1 MEVVQN
7 LWLIFWNDIYGK
19 AYWSVLFCSW
29 IMRFLFWAV
38 TQNILNKEREPQNK
52 TSQWWQC
59 EKMTWATKIHDPT
72 LNLSQKEGYIYKRSR
87 TRTQLKRFHGDVSFL
102 HQKLSTLISFG
113 GFIGDEPLQN
123 VGSTDLPSEIR
134 ALYKLEEAARMLFD
148 ERIPTASLASISMV
162 ILWTF
167 GLCTNNS
174 IPMSLKF
181 SSHKWVSYAFGEAA
195 NPCALAMNIHFLI
208 IRP

>member
-29 IMRFLFWAV
+29 IMRFLFWVV

-59 EKMTWATKIHDPT
+59 EKMTWATKIHDPN
-72 LNLSQKEGYIYKRSR
+72 LNLSQKEGCIYIYIYIYILRSS
-87 TRTQLKRFHGDVSFL
+87 TRTQLKRFYGDVSFL
-102 HQKLSTLISFG
+102 RQKLSTLISFG

-134 ALYKLEEAARMLFD
+134 ALYKLEESARMLFN
-148 ERIPTASLASISMV
+148 ETIPTAGFASISMV
-162 ILWTF
+162 ILWIF
-167 GLCTNNS
+167 GLVLIS
-174 IPMSLKF
+174 PSLC
-181 SSHKWVSYAFGEAA
+181 
-195 NPCALAMNIHFLI
+195 P
-208 IRP
+208 